1 MRCMNV
7 KAVVVNI
14 DSALLKVD
22 VSADEVAKRIKNSL
36 GVEGGLE
43 SLVAEAYI
51 KSSRGGREAE
61 AIDGVVREL
70 ELETASRAS
79 VDQEDLEALCTLK
92 AIGVKVAAV
101 TMRCRETAEVALSR
115 AGLQGFF
122 DVLVTRDDEPDKV
135 SQILLACSK
144 LECSAREVM
153 YVGFSR
159 ADALAGIEAGCLT
172 ATPYR
177 GLMAVRVS
185 SLRELLDV
193 YKFI

>member
-1 MRCMNV
+1 MNV